1 MSKPVDVREKVQALR
16 ALRVAI
22 TTAIEDLKD
31 VRGDAK
37 HLIEFAGDVE
47 EGDAWFEE
55 VGEDIAEME
64 RVIGDL
70 QDALDDLKQ
79 S

>member
-22 TTAIEDLKD
+22 TTAIDELKC
-31 VRGDAK
+31 VRGDVK
-37 HLIEFAGDVE
+37 HLIEFADDVE

-55 VGEDIAEME
+55 FDDDVAEME
-64 RVIGDL
+64 RIVSDL
-70 QDALDDLKQ
+70 HDAVEDLK